1 MSFDW
6 NEYFYLA
13 QEVAGLAPG
22 NTAGQE
28 ARQRC
33 AISRAYYAA
42 FIRARN
48 HLRFVDGDPQVP
60 FDATAHVYVR
70 LAFRRSRNRRRR
82 QIAILLDNLRF
93 ARNAVD
99 YDNAVPNVTAN
110 TTVWLAQAAQVLTIL
125 DSL

>member
-6 NEYFYLA
+6 NEYLYLA
-13 QEVAGLAPG
+13 QEVAGLSPG
-22 NTAGQE
+22 SAAGPE

-33 AISRAYYAA
+33 AVSRAYYAA

-48 HLRFVDGDPQVP
+48 HLRFVDGDPLVP
-60 FDATAHVYVR
+60 VDATAHVYVR
-70 LAFRRSRNRRRR
+70 QAFRRSRNRRRR
-82 QIAILLDNLRF
+82 QVAILLDNLRI

-99 YDNAVPNVTAN
+99 YDNAVPNLTTN
-110 TTVWLAQAAQVLTIL
+110 TTTWLAQATQTIAIL